1 MRIDVHQHIWTE
13 PLRTALEAR
22 DELPLIRVQNGLS
35 ILHCQ
40 GEQPYVIDTDSETP
54 QTRTELLDADGLDEA
69 VIAISSPIGI
79 EALRR
84 DQAIPLLDAHLNG
97 VAALGSRFKAWGPL
111 PTDRTQ
117 PADVDRLAGKGCAG
131 ISLSAGA
138 LASPDHADALA
149 PTLQRISEL
158 ELPLFIHPGR
168 AYGDRVSHPDLD
180 EPFWWPAL
188 NDYTSQMQTAWLTWA
203 THARR
208 DHPELI
214 AVFAMLAGLAPLQH
228 ERLSSRGGPVID
240 LQDPHTYYDSSS
252 YGPELVETLARTVGA
267 DQLLYGSDRP
277 VLEPQSCGRETA
289 LQQNADTLFP
299 PIPSTEPRI
308 AA

>member
-13 PLRTALEAR
+13 PLRRALEAR
-22 DELPLIRVQNGLS
+22 NELPLIRVQNGLS

-40 GEQPYVIDTDSETP
+40 GEHPYVIDTESETP
-54 QTRTELLDADGLDEA
+54 TARTELLDQDGLDSA

-84 DQAIPLLDAHLNG
+84 DQAIPLLDAHLSG
-97 VAALGSRFKAWGPL
+97 VAELGPRFKAWGPL

-117 PADVDRLAGKGCAG
+117 PADVDPLAAKGCAG

-138 LASPDHADALA
+138 LASPDQADALR
-149 PTLQRISEL
+149 PTLRRIAEL
-158 ELPLFIHPGR
+158 GLPLFIHPGR
-168 AYGDRVSHPDLD
+168 AHGDRINHPALD

-214 AVFAMLAGLAPLQH
+214 TVFAMLAGLAPLQH

-240 LQDPHTYYDSSS
+240 LQDPNTYYDSSS
-252 YGPELVETLARTVGA
+252 YGPELVGTLANTVGT

-277 VLEPQSCGRETA
+277 VLEPQSCGRDAA
-289 LQQNADTLFP
+289 LQRNADTLFAP
-299 PIPSTEPRI
+299 VPSTARI